1 MDNSRIVFLIND
13 QVRAVKAKYED
24 SGAAEMFKTFDA
36 TIQVGDLAVVQSTT
50 RHMMTVVK
58 VTEIDV
64 DVNRLAMLDY
74 AMFLHNEAPCGCF
87 GSPEHVKDWI
97 AQGGLAGLLA

>member
-1 MDNSRIVFLIND
+1 MREINYSRLPAYMQAGMRRYIENGIPPGSFLTAVLSND
-13 QVRAVKAKYED
+13 LMEAFRRAD
-24 SGAAEMFKTFDA
+24 
-36 TIQVGDLAVVQSTT
+36 
-50 RHMMTVVK
+50 
-58 VTEIDV
+58 

-97 AQGGLAGLLA
+97 AQSGLAGLLA

>member
-1 MDNSRIVFLIND
+1 MREINYSRLPAHMQDGMRLYIENGIPPGSFQTAVLSND
-13 QVRAVKAKYED
+13 LMGAFRRAD
-24 SGAAEMFKTFDA
+24 
-36 TIQVGDLAVVQSTT
+36 
-50 RHMMTVVK
+50 
-58 VTEIDV
+58 

-74 AMFLHNEAPCGCF
+74 ATFLHNEAPCGCF